1 VCGLSAAQ
9 LATGGLK
16 VLASLRQSLALTAGG
31 GGGGGGGGE
40 CFPRVNCV
48 AVPQALHAR
57 RGNRCEGMAEL
68 HTAIEAVEAAEEEEE
83 GNVFDGPIGRADEEG
98 GLGSS
103 EVAVTLP
110 SSARAPPPPAQL
122 ELEPRWSACRA
133 TAQSA
138 RRAEVRRPLNRPQ

>member
-1 VCGLSAAQ
+1 VVVMVRGARSCSSCWRSELF
-9 LATGGLK
+9 
-16 VLASLRQSLALTAGG
+16 LR
-31 GGGGGGGGE
+31 
-40 CFPRVNCV
+40 VHWV

-83 GNVFDGPIGRADEEG
+83 EGNVSDGPIGRADEEG

>member
-1 VCGLSAAQ
+1 MAMVRGARSCSSCWRSELF
-9 LATGGLK
+9 
-16 VLASLRQSLALTAGG
+16 LR
-31 GGGGGGGGE
+31 
-40 CFPRVNCV
+40 VHWV

-57 RGNRCEGMAEL
+57 RVNRCEGMAEL
-68 HTAIEAVEAAEEEEE
+68 HAALEAVEAAEEEEEEEEE

-122 ELEPRWSACRA
+122 ELEPRWSARRA

-138 RRAEVRRPLNRPQ
+138 RRAEVRPLSRPQSYLLIRAEPVTEIV